1 MKVIFKNVAVGVAM
15 NMAVGVAM
23 GALATAAAAQEA
35 YPERPVDLVIT
46 FGPGGGSD
54 TMGRTAARLAEGGL
68 GAAIPASN
76 VSGASGNAGLTRVLT
91 SPADGY
97 TLGTLIALTVSSWA
111 SGLGIAR
118 PDQFDVVGV
127 LQSSP
132 SMLLVPESSPYE
144 TAEDLLAHAEEN
156 PNTLKV
162 ATSGFGTMDDITLK
176 YLAGRGMAMTNV
188 PFAKPA
194 ERYASTVGAHT
205 QVIYEEPGDV
215 AQFIQSGDLVPLV
228 VFADAR
234 HPEFPDVPASAEL
247 GLDISGLDNFRTIAV
262 RKGTPPEIVER
273 LHEVFGHV
281 TESREWQDF
290 CAKTYTCT
298 DNMPVEDANAMVA
311 KFYDKVKDLLAK
323 QS

>member
-1 MKVIFKNVAVGVAM
+1 MKAALGTFVAAGIA
-15 NMAVGVAM
+15 ATAFAG
-23 GALATAAAAQEA
+23 GALAQDA
-35 YPERPVDLVIT
+35 YPERPIDMVIT

-54 TMGRTAARLAEGGL
+54 TMGRTAAHLAEKEL
-68 GAAIPASN
+68 GVAVPASN

-111 SGLGIAR
+111 AGLGVGQ

-132 SMLLVPESSPYE
+132 SMLFVPKDSPHKS
-144 TAEDLLAHAEEN
+144 AEELLAFAKAN
-156 PNTLKV
+156 PKALKV
-162 ATSGFGTMDDITLK
+162 ATSGFGTMDDVTLR
-176 YLAGRGMAMTNV
+176 YLTKQGDAMTNV

-205 QVIYEEPGDV
+205 DAIYEEPGDV
-215 AQFIQSGDLVPLV
+215 AQFVQSGDLVPVL
-228 VFADAR
+228 VFADER
-234 HPEFPDVPASAEL
+234 HKDFPDVPASKEL

-262 RKGTPPEIVER
+262 KKGTPPEIVER
-273 LHEVFGHV
+273 LHKVFADV
-281 TESREWQDF
+281 TATQEWHDF

-298 DNMPVEDANAMVA
+298 ENMSVEDANAMVET
-311 KFYDKVKDLLAK
+311 FYKKVKDLLA
-323 QS
+323 QPS